1 MGALTHKLN
10 KTALFLSMQFLVT
23 GLVVAQTLPNF
34 VLQCTDVNS
43 KSTYRLASDGNAI
56 YFANIENKLDL
67 KATNKSVS
75 TLVEPRVIR
84 MVFQEGDVDNRIFKM
99 ARPEG
104 DTYEVQGVLAR
115 DTLALSIGNRNY
127 SCRKINDVEIT
138 QSLKSAY
145 ENEVLQTIQ
154 KQNTYD
160 NKPNQL

>member
-1 MGALTHKLN
+1 
-10 KTALFLSMQFLVT
+10 
-23 GLVVAQTLPNF
+23 
-34 VLQCTDVNS
+34 
-43 KSTYRLASDGNAI
+43 
-56 YFANIENKLDL
+56 
-67 KATNKSVS
+67 
-75 TLVEPRVIR
+75 
-84 MVFQEGDVDNRIFKM
+84 M